1 MPEKRRQTRYTVPD
15 IYQEQITLK
24 IRKDPGEFAVVA
36 ELLNISLS
44 GIKIKHPFPLA
55 VGSII
60 ECSIS
65 IPQFIAEEI
74 TFSARIAYSIEDKGD
89 GNYLIGGEITQTNEQ
104 LWVNTFF
111 RVHDFIGASLRTSDT
126 T

>member
-1 MPEKRRQTRYTVPD
+1 MAEKRRQTRYTVPE
-15 IYQEQITLK
+15 IYQEEITLK
-24 IRKDPGEFAVVA
+24 VKRDPVEFAVVA

-44 GIKIKHPFPLA
+44 GIKIKYPFPLPM
-55 VGSII
+55 GSII

-65 IPQFIAEEI
+65 IPQLVTEEI
-74 TFSARIAYSIEDKGD
+74 AFSVKVAYSIEDKGD

-111 RVHDFIGASLRTSDT
+111 RVHDFIGASLRPSDT